1 MNIDLAPTFLDM
13 AGLSSTPEQMDG
25 LSLSPFFSAS
35 SNKTW
40 GRSTIL
46 IEHQGEFHE
55 NTPGC
60 PQFREQNM
68 SVRIRDEKM
77 LLHTLEYVWSP
88 ESLMLSYYFWKLILP
103 GNFGVKQ

>member
-40 GRSTIL
+40 GRSSIL
-46 IEHQGEFHE
+46 IENQGEFHE

-68 SVRIRDEKM
+68 SVRIRDEKCCSI
-77 LLHTLEYVWSP
+77 LLN
-88 ESLMLSYYFWKLILP
+88 M
-103 GNFGVKQ
+103 FGHLNHSCCHIIFGK